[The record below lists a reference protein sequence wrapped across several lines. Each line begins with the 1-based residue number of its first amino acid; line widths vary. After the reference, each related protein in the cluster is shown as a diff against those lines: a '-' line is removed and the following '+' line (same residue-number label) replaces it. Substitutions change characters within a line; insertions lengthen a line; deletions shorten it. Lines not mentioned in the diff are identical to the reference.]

1 MTVSCLSHKVIKNT
15 ALFYAVPDR
24 IFLCLISSLCLL
36 LCAWFS
42 LTNLI
47 YCCAKY
53 LHDHRWEG
61 LFFVLISEVSVLPF
75 PLPNPVK
82 SSTHVY
88 VEGFLF
94 MLCCWCLKSFC
105 QRLTR
110 TFLLPKIPEPTL
122 LMGKESF
129 FFLSY
134 VAKCI
139 YHQCSQGILEN
150 TFSYS
155 VRLPVAAFT
164 LLFSEQSI
172 WIGQS
177 TLERSLQSLPMPTEE
192 VIYIF
197 QQMFLLY

>member
-129 FFLSY
+129 FFCRML
-134 VAKCI
+134 
-139 YHQCSQGILEN
+139 QN
-150 TFSYS
+150 
-155 VRLPVAAFT
+155 AFT
-164 LLFSEQSI
+164 TSVLKEYWKTLFH
-172 WIGQS
+172 
-177 TLERSLQSLPMPTEE
+177 TLWD
-192 VIYIF
+192 
-197 QQMFLLY
+197 FLLRLSPCCFQNSLFELVRAR

>member
-1 MTVSCLSHKVIKNT
+1 MLCRTVSFSVSSPLSVCSFVHG
-15 ALFYAVPDR
+15 F
-24 IFLCLISSLCLL
+24 LL
-36 LCAWFS
+36 LTLFTVVPNTFMIIGGKAFFLFWF
-42 LTNLI
+42 L
-47 YCCAKY
+47 K
-53 LHDHRWEG
+53 
-61 LFFVLISEVSVLPF
+61 FVLPF

-155 VRLPVAAFT
+155 MRLPVAAFT

-192 VIYIF
+192 VISIF